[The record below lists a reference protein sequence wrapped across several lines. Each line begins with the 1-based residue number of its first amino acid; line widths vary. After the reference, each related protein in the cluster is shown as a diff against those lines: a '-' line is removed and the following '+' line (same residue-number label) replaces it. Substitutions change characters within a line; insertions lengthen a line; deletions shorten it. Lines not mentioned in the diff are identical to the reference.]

1 MYNLHCQCYF
11 DRQVSVCFQG
21 QRSTVFFKPK
31 QSLHYTQFAGLK
43 SLTSQLFLKIKSH
56 SDLIIKL
63 LPLFAFVVPLAI
75 LYFLNLPGPNLAPSS
90 QYSFQLMW
98 KGRTF
103 QLFFVWLIA
112 LEFILSWETI
122 KTKITKHNKAGLI
135 AVAIAL
141 LLPTFY
147 VISEYSFGLNSAIS
161 STSFQSGITFYYLM
175 PLAVEY
181 LVFSVLFGL
190 ITFLCF
196 GKKGLR
202 GFALPALFAA
212 IVGIIYTIDNVFPY
226 GKFTPFQLLVPTTA
240 GLAGFVLRLMGYAV
254 LPGTENGMPTLQVT
268 GSVGTTTTFAIAWP
282 CAGIESLLIYTA
294 VAALFLQRI
303 PLSWKAKIGL
313 FTIGAAVTYC
323 INVLRIA
330 SLFIIGT
337 QNFGNINAPA
347 VQDFHFYY
355 GPLFSLVWIVSYP
368 LIIMVS
374 LGLMRKNKKE
384 KVDSNKE
391 KTMKPQPKQ
400 LSPV

>member
-1 MYNLHCQCYF
+1 
-11 DRQVSVCFQG
+11 
-21 QRSTVFFKPK
+21 VFFKLK
-31 QSLHYTQFAGLK
+31 QSLHYIQSPGLNA
-43 SLTSQLFLKIKSH
+43 LTSQLLLKIKSH

-63 LPLFAFVVPLAI
+63 LPLFAFAVPLAI
-75 LYFLNLPGPNLAPSS
+75 LYFLNLPDPYLGPSS

-122 KTKITKHNKAGLI
+122 KTKINKQNKAGLI

-141 LLPTFY
+141 LLPMLY
-147 VISEYSFGLNSAIS
+147 VISEYYFGLNYAIAYVS
-161 STSFQSGITFYYLM
+161 LQSGITFYNSM
-175 PLAVEY
+175 PIALEY
-181 LVFSVLFGL
+181 LVFSVLFCL
-190 ITFLCF
+190 IAFLCF

-212 IVGIIYTIDNVFPY
+212 IVGTIYTIDNVFPY

-240 GLAGFVLRLMGYAV
+240 DLAGFVLRLMGYAV

-268 GSVGTTTTFAIAWP
+268 GSLGTTTTFAIAWP

-294 VAALFLQRI
+294 VAALFLQRM
-303 PLSWKAKIGL
+303 PLSWKSKIGL
-313 FTIGAAVTYC
+313 FAIGAAVTYC

-337 QNFGNINAPA
+337 QNFGNINAQP

-355 GPLFSLVWIVSYP
+355 GPLFSLAWIVSYP

-374 LGLMRKNKKE
+374 LGLRRKNKKE
-384 KVDSNKE
+384 KVDYVRE
-391 KTMKPQPKQ
+391 KTMKPQPTQ
-400 LSPV
+400 LNPV

>member
-1 MYNLHCQCYF
+1 MN
-11 DRQVSVCFQG
+11 
-21 QRSTVFFKPK
+21 
-31 QSLHYTQFAGLK
+31 A
-43 SLTSQLFLKIKSH
+43 LTPQLFLKIKSH

-63 LPLFAFVVPLAI
+63 LPLISFAIPLAI
-75 LYFLNLPGPNLAPSS
+75 LYLLNLPDPYLGPSS

-122 KTKITKHNKAGLI
+122 KTKINKQNKAGLI
-135 AVAIAL
+135 AVSIAL
-141 LLPTFY
+141 LLPTIY
-147 VISEYSFGLNSAIS
+147 VISEYFLGLNSAIANAA
-161 STSFQSGITFYYLM
+161 FQNGITFYNSM
-175 PLAVEY
+175 PIALEY
-181 LVFSVLFGL
+181 LVFSVLFCL
-190 ITFLCF
+190 IAFLSF

-240 GLAGFVLRLMGYAV
+240 NLASFVLRLMGYAV

-268 GSVGTTTTFAIAWP
+268 GSLGTTTTTFAIAWP

-294 VAALFLQRI
+294 VAALFLQRM
-303 PLSWKAKIGL
+303 PLSWKSKVGL
-313 FTIGAAVTYC
+313 FAIGAAVTYC

-337 QNFGNINAPA
+337 QNSGNINAQP
-347 VQDFHFYY
+347 VQDFHYYY
-355 GPLFSLVWIVSYP
+355 GPLFSLAWIVSYP
-368 LIIMVS
+368 LIIMVIS
-374 LGLMRKNKKE
+374 GLRRKNKRE
-384 KVDSNKE
+384 KVDSGRE
-391 KTMKPQPKQ
+391 KTMKPQLTQ
-400 LSPV
+400 RSPV

>member
-1 MYNLHCQCYF
+1 M
-11 DRQVSVCFQG
+11 
-21 QRSTVFFKPK
+21 
-31 QSLHYTQFAGLK
+31 
-43 SLTSQLFLKIKSH
+43 TSQLSFKIKSQ
-56 SDLIIKL
+56 SDLILKL
-63 LPLFAFVVPLAI
+63 LPLFAFAVPLAI
-75 LYFLNLPGPNLAPSS
+75 LYLLNLPDPYLGPSS
-90 QYSFQLMW
+90 QYSFQVMW

-122 KTKITKHNKAGLI
+122 KTKINKQSTAGLI
-135 AVAIAL
+135 AVVIAL
-141 LLPTFY
+141 LLPTLY
-147 VISEYSFGLNSAIS
+147 VISEYFFGLNYAIAR
-161 STSFQSGITFYYLM
+161 TSFLDGVAFYNSM
-175 PLAVEY
+175 PIALEY
-181 LVFSVLFGL
+181 IVFSFLFCL

-202 GFALPALFAA
+202 GFALPAIFVA

-240 GLAGFVLRLMGYAV
+240 NLAGFVLRLIGYAV

-268 GSVGTTTTFAIAWP
+268 GSLGTTTTFAIAWP

-294 VAALFLQRI
+294 VSLLFLQRM
-303 PLSWKAKIGL
+303 PLSWKGKAG
-313 FTIGAAVTYC
+313 FFVIGAAITYS

-337 QNFGNINAPA
+337 QNSGNINAQP

-374 LGLMRKNKKE
+374 LGFWRKKK
-384 KVDSNKE
+384 KVDSERE
-391 KTMKPQPKQ
+391 KTMKPQPTQ